1 MDVDNL
7 ISDSSAFSISTLYL
21 WKFSVNILLKPSLKD
36 FEHYLVSLWNEL
48 NCVIIWT
55 FFGIAFLEIE
65 MKSSLFESC
74 GHCWAFQICWYI
86 EWNTLTES
94 PSRIWNSSAK
104 IPSPPL
110 ALFVVML
117 PKARLTS
124 HSRMSGSKWVS
135 HHHGYLVLKTFSM
148 QFFCVF
154 VYSCHLL
161 ISSAFFFSCPLLC
174 PSLCEMFFWYLQF
187 SWRDLWS

>member
-1 MDVDNL
+1 MKQIFFLEFSCFFYDPVDVDNL
-7 ISDSSAFSISTLYL
+7 ISGSSAFFISTLYL

-65 MKSSLFESC
+65 MKTTLFEPC
-74 GHCWAFQICWYI
+74 GHCWVFQICWHI

-94 PSRIWNSSAK
+94 PSKIWNSLPK

-117 PKARLTS
+117 PKAHLAS
-124 HSRMSGSKWVS
+124 HSRMSGSNWVS
-135 HHHGYLVLKTFSM
+135 HHYGYLVLKTFSV

-154 VYSCHLL
+154 LP
-161 ISSAFFFSCPLLC
+161 PLLNIFC
-174 PSLCEMFFWYLQF
+174 FC
-187 SWRDLWS
+187 

>member
-21 WKFSVNILLKPSLKD
+21 WKFSVNILLKPNLKD

-65 MKSSLFESC
+65 MKTSLFESC
-74 GHCWAFQICWYI
+74 GHCWVFQICWHI

-110 ALFVVML
+110 ALFVLML
-117 PKARLTS
+117 PKACLTS

-135 HHHGYLVLKTFSM
+135 HHHGTEPGFQLPESYSKFPLADKSYLESLLACPFTGIHSSEYVL
-148 QFFCVF
+148 
-154 VYSCHLL
+154 
-161 ISSAFFFSCPLLC
+161 IPSS
-174 PSLCEMFFWYLQF
+174 
-187 SWRDLWS
+187 